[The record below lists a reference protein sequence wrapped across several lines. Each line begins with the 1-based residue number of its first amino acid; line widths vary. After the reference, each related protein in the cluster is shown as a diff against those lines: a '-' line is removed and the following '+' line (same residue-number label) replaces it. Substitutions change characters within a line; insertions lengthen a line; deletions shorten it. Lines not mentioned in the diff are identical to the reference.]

1 MARRAEQE
9 ENHWPGFVDALSTI
23 VMVVTFLLIL
33 LVVVIM
39 VLSQQVNPEG
49 GMLEVQD
56 SRVEVASLQQEIV
69 ELREAVTEQV
79 EILQEQEQQL
89 EKTQSIVSQ
98 QSEEIEEKEQEI
110 SELKN
115 LTEQTSISDDGDVV
129 QVQSAAPIAE
139 IEITVQ
145 RVDPNVATS
154 NLRSQI
160 ETAQAMMTVK
170 YEENAVEM
178 DEDSLQLATDFLQEN
193 SVAEG
198 EQKILAMSY
207 FDANSSSVSQAKRM
221 AYYRLMA
228 VRNALL
234 ESGIEGSRIEVV
246 VKEATQNSDG
256 TNNVNSVKV
265 FLR

>member
-1 MARRAEQE
+1 
-9 ENHWPGFVDALSTI
+9 
-23 VMVVTFLLIL
+23 
-33 LVVVIM
+33 
-39 VLSQQVNPEG
+39 
-49 GMLEVQD
+49 
-56 SRVEVASLQQEIV
+56 
-69 ELREAVTEQV
+69 
-79 EILQEQEQQL
+79 
-89 EKTQSIVSQ
+89 
-98 QSEEIEEKEQEI
+98 
-110 SELKN
+110 
-115 LTEQTSISDDGDVV
+115 
-129 QVQSAAPIAE
+129 
-139 IEITVQ
+139 
-145 RVDPNVATS
+145 
-154 NLRSQI
+154 
-160 ETAQAMMTVK
+160 
-170 YEENAVEM
+170 M